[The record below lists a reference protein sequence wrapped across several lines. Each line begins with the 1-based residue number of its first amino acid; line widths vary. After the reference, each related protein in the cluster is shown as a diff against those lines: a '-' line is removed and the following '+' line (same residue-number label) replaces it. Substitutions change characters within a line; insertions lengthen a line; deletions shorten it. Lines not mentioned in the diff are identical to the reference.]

1 MKTKLNTPFSADIR
15 RISFIASYRFMNQ
28 KYIEDSALQR
38 TRGNRIPIPPSFWA
52 RPPKKPIFS
61 KKKPIF
67 LRFFEVKI
75 NYFTE
80 IALVAAMFCKEHRR
94 NEGEEAG
101 PPSPPLAAA
110 KRGRG

>member
-1 MKTKLNTPFSADIR
+1 
-15 RISFIASYRFMNQ
+15 MNQ

>member
-1 MKTKLNTPFSADIR
+1 M
-15 RISFIASYRFMNQ
+15 ASYKFTDQ
-28 KYIEDSALQR
+28 KYIEDPALQR
-38 TRGNRIPIPPSFWA
+38 TRGNRIPIPLSFWA

-67 LRFFEVKI
+67 LWFFEAKI
-75 NYFTE
+75 NYFSE
-80 IALVAAMFCKEHRR
+80 IELVAAKFFAKLRR

-110 KRGRG
+110 K